1 MKRLLLLTL
10 ILFATISYG
19 QEFQFQS
26 VGNLADFGGQIKL
39 QISPD
44 DLARVKGEVIDEKG
58 KPIPNA
64 NILICG
70 SKLFFDGTSKKSG
83 SYSVGCRYGTYT
95 AVAIAPG
102 YKKQSL
108 DITLDQGDVKTLN
121 FNLSPIRV
129 EKVSKGEKGNI
140 VQGNWGSY
148 SISYNSKHSAYST
161 LSLYDLI
168 CNLPC
173 VEPTDKGFLFKEES
187 VMTLYVNGKEAR
199 VPIQSLKSFFSTIK
213 AEQVK
218 TVKVLSGNEFEKIAP
233 SIFISYSDK

>member
-44 DLARVKGEVIDEKG
+44 DLARVKGEVVDERG
-58 KPIPNA
+58 KSIPNA
-64 NILICG
+64 NILLCG

-108 DITLDQGDVKTLN
+108 DIILDQGDVKTLN
-121 FNLSPIRV
+121 FKLSPIKDDV
-129 EKVSKGEKGNI
+129 KKGEKGDM
-140 VQGNWGSY
+140 VKGNWGSY

-173 VEPTDKGFLFKEES
+173 VEPTDKGFIFRGES
-187 VMTLYVNGKEAR
+187 LMTLYVNGKEAR

-218 TVKVLSGNEFEKIAP
+218 AVKVLSGNEFEKIAP
-233 SIFISYSDK
+233 SIFISFSDK

>member
-26 VGNLADFGGQIKL
+26 VGNLADFGGQIKA
-39 QISPD
+39 QVSPD
-44 DLARVKGEVIDEKG
+44 DLARVKGEVVDEKG
-58 KPIPNA
+58 KPIPHA
-64 NILICG
+64 NILLCG
-70 SKLFFDGTSKKSG
+70 SALFFDGTTKKSG

-121 FNLSPIRV
+121 FKLSPIGD
-129 EKVSKGEKGNI
+129 EILKGEKGDV

-148 SISYNSKHSAYST
+148 SISYNSKHSAYNT

-173 VEPTDKGFLFKEES
+173 VEPTDKGFLFKGEG

-199 VPIQSLKSFFSTIK
+199 VPIQSLKGYFSSVK

-218 TVKVLSGNEFEKIAP
+218 AVKVLSGNEFQKVAP
-233 SIFISYSDK
+233 SIFISFSDK